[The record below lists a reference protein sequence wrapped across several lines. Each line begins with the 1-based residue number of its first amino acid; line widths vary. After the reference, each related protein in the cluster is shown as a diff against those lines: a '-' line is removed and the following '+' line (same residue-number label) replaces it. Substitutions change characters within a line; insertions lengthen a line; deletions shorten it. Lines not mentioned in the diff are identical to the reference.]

1 MNKNIILLLGATFF
15 LNGCGFYPSLKLDCR
30 DNKIPLMVN
39 SYNNSKKFRE
49 TSEFFSSIYPPFQ
62 TSESSVSGNYVQT
75 TTTKYAG
82 KTCSDMSDDLL
93 SATKGLNDRFIGG
106 IVVSDEDDAEFKMYN
121 PSDVSISLKGKVVK
135 VQGGRN
141 E

>member
-39 SYNNSKKFRE
+39 SYSNSKKFKE
-49 TSEFFSSIYPPFQ
+49 TSEFSSSIYPPSQ
-62 TSESSVSGNYVQT
+62 TFESSVSGNYVQT

-93 SATKGLNDRFIGG
+93 SVTKGLNDRFIGG
-106 IVVSDEDDAEFKMYN
+106 IVVSDEDNAEFKMYE
-121 PSDVSISLKGKVVK
+121 PGDVSISLNGKVIK
-135 VQGGRN
+135 AQGGKN